1 MKTTVSIFLV
11 SCFACL
17 PLRAFGQDEYG
28 GVLDQDYYDA
38 FGEDDESAS
47 QDTGSRTLL
56 EAMKT
61 GRGYRIG
68 SRGNYSMPS
77 FHTVKKGDTLWD
89 ITDEYYGDPWQ
100 WPQVWSYNPEI
111 TNPHWIYPLDRIRL
125 RSLTQAQEP
134 PLDAEKARTI
144 SKKSRTGSIVLQ
156 SYGYL
161 DEEALRTVGRIFGAN
176 EEHMMLSKSDV
187 VYIRFKPGQKV
198 QVGKPYTV
206 FRKMRVS
213 ERAPEERGT
222 LVRIFGTV
230 KIDDYDQ
237 KKRIARGVIEN
248 SVDPIERGYQI
259 AVLDT
264 RFSVVPPKT
273 NQRDVVA
280 TIVANIR
287 PRYLIG
293 SYQVVFIDAG
303 RDKGIIPGN
312 RFIVV
317 RKGDE
322 WQKTRFTSVENMGG
336 VYELPEYQEQDYPKE
351 EIAVLRVIRVRKKT
365 SVALVTDANTDIKIG
380 DKVEMKKGF

>member
-1 MKTTVSIFLV
+1 MKTTVVLSLLL
-11 SCFACL
+11 CLAWLPDRAC
-17 PLRAFGQDEYG
+17 GQDEYG
-28 GVLDQDYYDA
+28 GALDQDYYNT
-38 FGEDDESAS
+38 FGDDDESVS
-47 QDTGSRTLL
+47 EDQGSRTLV

-68 SRGNYSMPS
+68 GRGTYSMPT

-89 ITDEYYGDPWQ
+89 ITDKYYGDPWK

-111 TNPHWIYPLDRIRL
+111 TNPHWIYPLDHVRL
-125 RSLTQAQEP
+125 RLLTDAQDSP
-134 PLDAEKARTI
+134 SDAKTAGTI
-144 SKKSRTGSIVLQ
+144 SKKSRGGSIILQ

-161 DEEALRTVGRIFGAN
+161 DEEALRTVGRIFGAD

-187 VYIRFKPGQKV
+187 VYIKFKSGQKV
-198 QVGKPYTV
+198 QIGKPYTV
-206 FRKMRVS
+206 FRKMRKS
-213 ERAPEERGT
+213 ERDPEERGT

-230 KIDDYDQ
+230 KIDDFDR

-264 RFSVVPPKT
+264 RFNVVPPKT
-273 NQRDVVA
+273 NQRHVVA
-280 TIVANIR
+280 TIVANLR
-287 PRYLIG
+287 PRHLIG
-293 SYQVVFIDAG
+293 SYRVVFIDAG
-303 RDKGIIPGN
+303 RDKGVAPGN
-312 RFIVV
+312 RFVV
-317 RKGDE
+317 IRKGDE

-336 VYELPEYQEQDYPKE
+336 VYELPEYREENYPRE
-351 EIAVLRVIRVRKKT
+351 EVAVLRVVRVRKKT